1 MASRVCDKGKH
12 MAQSAVTPPDLPAKA
27 APKRRSEAASGLLMV
42 SPTAIYAL
50 LLLAAPLITIFT
62 YSFLTDGYLTVELTP
77 TIGSYVEAW
86 TNEVYR
92 VVMLRSLGVAMAV
105 TLVTVVLAFPI
116 AYYVSFYVEPS
127 RKSLWLFLITIPFW
141 TSYLIRVFL
150 WKVILGFNGVVNSG
164 LMGLGIIDEPLT
176 FILYNTNAIVIT
188 LAHAYAP
195 FAILPIFVALE
206 KIDRSFLEAG
216 RDLGES
222 SFVTFLRVTL
232 PLAMPG
238 VISAVMIVFIP
249 TIGDYVTP
257 HLVGGPEGKMVA
269 NLVQVLYLK
278 LDNYPLGSALAVS
291 SMLMVGLVLVMAAMQ
306 LAIFGYVFKRIA
318 GQTPMILAIFTAL
331 AAAQA
336 LLVVVIALWLV
347 TGNAPLTVVLG
358 AALHVVAL
366 LALRRK
372 RSAL

>member
-1 MASRVCDKGKH
+1 
-12 MAQSAVTPPDLPAKA
+12 MAQTAATKSNLPARA
-27 APKRRSEAASGLLMV
+27 APKQRSEAASGLLMV

-164 LMGLGIIDEPLT
+164 LLGLGIIDEPLT

-222 SFVTFLRVTL
+222 SFVTFFRVTL

-291 SMLMVGLVLVMAAMQ
+291 SMLLVGLVLVMAAMQ

-318 GQTPMILAIFTAL
+318 GQTPLILAIFTAL

-336 LLVVVIALWLV
+336 LLAVVIALWLV

-358 AALHVVAL
+358 TAVHVVAF